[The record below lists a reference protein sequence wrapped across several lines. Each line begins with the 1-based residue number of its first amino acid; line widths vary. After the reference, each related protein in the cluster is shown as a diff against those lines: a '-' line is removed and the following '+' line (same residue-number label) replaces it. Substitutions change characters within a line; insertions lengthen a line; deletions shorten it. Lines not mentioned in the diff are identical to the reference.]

1 MIHMEKQQ
9 KKILK
14 TIQYIPL
21 ISQYTFYHT
30 FNTWHQFLK
39 KSEKWDEKQIQ
50 NYQNHQLKSLINHA
64 YHNVPYYQK
73 LFQSKNLK
81 PRDII
86 QLSDLEK
93 IPVLTK
99 DIIRKNIS
107 SLKAKNYPEN
117 SFYKRNTGGTTGTPL
132 SFYVEKAKWLGI
144 HFAFNKIY
152 MQKAGYHWHDKVISI
167 SGIKNLKR
175 HHPLYRTL
183 ELSSFNTT
191 SIDFEKYN
199 QHIHRFKPRF
209 ITAFPSALLLFTKDM
224 INQKMDMY
232 KGIQA
237 IFCHGEILHPMQKK
251 YLEET
256 YNCKVFDQ
264 YGHREQCV
272 FATTCKQ
279 SDLYHIYPEY
289 GIVEILNEQNQPLD
303 SYKNT
308 GEIVATSLLNSV
320 FPFIRYKTNDL
331 AEISNETCNCGSRYP
346 LLKKIIGRTQEF
358 LIGKNHEKIPLTG
371 LYHLLTEQSFHI
383 KESQILQ
390 EKEGELIISYVKS
403 EHFNEKDK
411 GKIQQVFSDTIGKQF
426 NLIFQ
431 SVDSIKRT
439 KDGKYQY
446 LIQKLRKNLF

>member
-1 MIHMEKQQ
+1 MIYMEKQQ
-9 KKILK
+9 NNFLK
-14 TIQYIPL
+14 SIQYIPI
-21 ISQYTFYHT
+21 ISKYTFYHT
-30 FNTWHQFLK
+30 FKTWYQFLK
-39 KSEKWDEKQIQ
+39 KSGEWNEKQIQ

-64 YHNVPYYQK
+64 YHHVPYYHK

-81 PRDII
+81 PKDIT
-86 QLSDLEK
+86 QLSDIDK

-99 DIIRKNIS
+99 DIIMENIS
-107 SLKAKNYPEN
+107 LLKAKNYPEN
-117 SFYKRNTGGTTGTPL
+117 SFHIRNTGGTTGTPL

-167 SGIKNLKR
+167 SGIKNPMK

-183 ELSSFNTT
+183 ELSSFHTT
-191 SIDFEKYN
+191 SKDFEKYN

-232 KGIQA
+232 NGIQG
-237 IFCHGEILHPMQKK
+237 IFCHGEILYPMQKK
-251 YLEET
+251 YLEDI

-279 SDLYHIYPEY
+279 SNLYHVFPEY
-289 GIVEILNEQNQPLD
+289 GIVEILNKQNQPMKSD
-303 SYKNT
+303 NKT
-308 GEIVATSLLNSV
+308 GEIVATSLLNYV

-331 AEISNETCNCGSRYP
+331 AEISNETCDCGSSYH
-346 LLKKIIGRTQEF
+346 LLKRIIGRTQEF

-371 LYHLLTEQSFHI
+371 LYHLLTKQSFHI
-383 KESQILQ
+383 RECQILQ

-403 EHFNEKDK
+403 EHYSKKDK
-411 GKIQQVFSDTIGKQF
+411 EKIQQAFYDIIGKQF
-426 NLIFQ
+426 TLIFQ
-431 SVDSIKRT
+431 PVDSIKRT

-446 LIQKLRKNLF
+446 LIQKLPIKFF